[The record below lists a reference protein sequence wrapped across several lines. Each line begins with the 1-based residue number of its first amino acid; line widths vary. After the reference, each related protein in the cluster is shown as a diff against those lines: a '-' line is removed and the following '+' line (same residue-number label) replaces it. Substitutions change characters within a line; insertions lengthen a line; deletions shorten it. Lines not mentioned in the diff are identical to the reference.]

1 MACLIRVLILFACR
15 FREGSEGVVAP
26 GTWMGASEAVGAG
39 TLVLGVPDASTWSTR
54 AGAGASGAE
63 VEVGAGAS
71 WAGAPRASV
80 AGVMYSYHPYF

>member
-1 MACLIRVLILFACR
+1 
-15 FREGSEGVVAP
+15 
-26 GTWMGASEAVGAG
+26 MGASEAVGAG

-71 WAGAPRASV
+71 WAGAPGASG
-80 AGVMYSYHPYF
+80 AGGEVFSSSIFVGGGRGDSHM